1 MERSICLKKIYLK
14 KVVIFL
20 LILCF
25 ITPQGLTGSLVK
37 VKASQT
43 GTVIANSLNV
53 RSKPSITSSKVQL
66 SGMDVYLTKG
76 ETVSILDKDGEW
88 YYVSLQFNGTTVKG
102 YVHSDFVNVKEAA
115 KATPTPKPIATP
127 KPTTKPT
134 ATPTPKQNSA
144 ESDEIEKIVE
154 LKGKVLANSLNVRSG
169 PGTSYSKVGGLT
181 KGQTVTVINEALKD
195 SEKWYVV
202 TFKSGTK
209 TVTGYVLGVYIS
221 FDYNKAIKGE
231 VGVSKLKIRSAA
243 NSKAAYLKNKKG
255 NIITLKEGKNVSI
268 VDEKIVG
275 NSKWYK
281 FTFTYEDEKMTG
293 YALAS
298 QIVFRSTIK
307 KPTATPTPTPT
318 TKPTAT
324 PKPTKA
330 PTTTPKPTKAPE
342 ISLTPTPK
350 PTTAP
355 TKAPTATPT
364 PIPTLSP
371 TPTPSQDLLTVANL
385 EIHRYITSSKT
396 AYVCNTIYLNV
407 FDNILV
413 GSNMLLDH
421 NNEPVILSN
430 GQKISVT
437 GDVSVDNVVWYKI
450 SFIHGGRALSG
461 YVQADYI
468 YIGDQKPTSDG
479 GVMLPDNG
487 YITPTPTPIFGNPD
501 NLDFEVQLAL
511 ENFPESYKDGLRQL
525 HAQHPNWVF
534 KAYHTGLDW
543 NTVIKE
549 ESVPGKNLIPN
560 SKSIEWKSLEEGAY
574 NWKNDTF
581 VVYDGSTWV
590 TASKEAIE
598 YYMDPRNFFT
608 SDTIFQ
614 FELLKFQPE
623 YQNVKGV
630 ENILKGTA
638 MYNTSYS
645 FIDENNNPK
654 TYTYGETFLAAA
666 EYSGVSPYHLASRVK
681 QEVVTGPNT
690 LSQSVTGTYS
700 GYEGY
705 YNFYNIG
712 ANDSA
717 GGGAIKNG
725 LKYAKNGSSNA
736 ATNALYMIPWTNP
749 YRSIVGG
756 SYFIGSSYINRGQDT
771 IYLQKFNVTPR
782 STYYHQYMSNVEAP
796 WAESRK
802 VGAAYSNMTDTPIV
816 FSIPVYLNMPSQP
829 AARPTT
835 KFNPNNR
842 LKSLKV
848 LDMNGQELT
857 ITPTFNQ
864 TEYNYYLIVP
874 QDVELVEVKATT
886 VSKKATL
893 GAGGFVQLIQGN
905 NEIVVPV
912 IAENGDM
919 AEYIIHIV
927 RE

>member
-1 MERSICLKKIYLK
+1 MERSICLKRKFLN
-14 KVVIFL
+14 KVLIVL
-20 LILCF
+20 LIICF
-25 ITPQGLTGSLVK
+25 ITPQGLSGNLVK

-43 GTVIANSLNV
+43 GTVTASSLNV

-66 SGMDVYLTKG
+66 SGADVYLTQG
-76 ETVSILDKDGEW
+76 ATVSILGEDGEW
-88 YYVSLQFNGTTVKG
+88 YYVSLEFNGKTVKG
-102 YVHSDFVNVKEAA
+102 YVHSDFVKVKETP
-115 KATPTPKPIATP
+115 KATPTPKPTAKPTATP
-127 KPTTKPT
+127 KPTAKPT
-134 ATPTPKQNSA
+134 VTPKPSNQ
-144 ESDEIEKIVE
+144 EDDGIEKIVE
-154 LKGKVLANSLNVRSG
+154 IKGKVLANSLNVRSG
-169 PGTSYSKVGGLT
+169 PGTTYSKVGSLT
-181 KGQTVTVINEALKD
+181 KGQAVTIVNEALKD

-202 TFKSGTK
+202 SFQSGTK
-209 TVTGYVLGVYIS
+209 TVTGYVLSAYIS
-221 FDYNKAIKGE
+221 FDYSKAVKGE
-231 VGVSKLKIRSAA
+231 VGASKLKVRSAA
-243 NSKAAYLKNKKG
+243 DSKSAYLKNKSG
-255 NIITLKEGKNVSI
+255 NIISLKEGKNVSI
-268 VDEKIVG
+268 TGEKIVG
-275 NSKWYK
+275 TSKWYK
-281 FTFTYEDEKMTG
+281 FTFTYDDEKMTG

-298 QIVFRSTIK
+298 QIVFRPTVA
-307 KPTATPTPTPT
+307 KPTATPTP
-318 TKPTAT
+318 KPTAT

-330 PTTTPKPTKAPE
+330 PTTTPKPTKTPE
-342 ISLTPTPK
+342 VSPTPK
-350 PTTAP
+350 PT
-355 TKAPTATPT
+355 KAPTTTPT
-364 PIPTLSP
+364 PTLSP

-385 EIHRYITSSKT
+385 QIHRYISTSMT
-396 AYVCNTIYLNV
+396 GYVCNTIYLNV
-407 FDNILV
+407 LSNVLL

-437 GDVSVDNVVWYKI
+437 GDVSVDNVVYYKI
-450 SFIHGGRALSG
+450 SFIHGGKALSG

-468 YIGDQKPTSDG
+468 YIGEERPNSDP
-479 GVMLPDNG
+479 GVTLPDNG
-487 YITPTPTPIFGNPD
+487 NITPTPTPIFGDSN
-501 NLDFEVQLAL
+501 NLDFEVLLAL
-511 ENFPESYKDGLRQL
+511 ENFPESYKNGLRQL
-525 HAQHPNWVF
+525 HAQNPNWIF

-543 NTVIKE
+543 NTVIQE

-560 SKSIEWKSLEEGAY
+560 SKGIEWKSLENGAY
-574 NWKNDTF
+574 NWKTDTF

-598 YYMDPRNFFT
+598 YYMDPRNFL
-608 SDTIFQ
+608 SADTIFQ
-614 FELLKFQPE
+614 FELLKYQPE

-638 MYNTSYS
+638 LYNTKYS
-645 FIDENNNPK
+645 FIDENNKTK

-725 LKYAKNGSSNA
+725 LNYAKNGSSSA

-771 IYLQKFNVTPR
+771 IYLQKFNVTPK

-796 WAESRK
+796 WAEGKK
-802 VGAAYSNMTDTPIV
+802 VASAYSSMADAPIV

-829 AARPTT
+829 APRPTT

-848 LDMNGQELT
+848 LDMKGNELA
-857 ITPTFNQ
+857 ITPTFDQ

-893 GAGGFVQLIQGN
+893 GGGGYMQLVQGN
-905 NEIVVPV
+905 NEIKVPV
-912 IAENGDM
+912 IAENGDI